1 MARDD
6 DGKERELMSSQY
18 LYRVQP
24 TRDGFLI
31 ESKPDE
37 DAIVN
42 AHFHDLK
49 DLTEQGVVLMA
60 GRTLHTDD
68 TSHGLVVFVAD
79 SEAHARAIVESDPA
93 VKEGIFLAELFPFAV
108 ALASEKI
115 LPT

>member
-1 MARDD
+1 MPT
-6 DGKERELMSSQY
+6 QY

-24 TRDGFLI
+24 TRGGFLI
-31 ESKPDE
+31 ESTPEE
-37 DAIVN
+37 DAVVT
-42 AHFHDLK
+42 AHFHYLK
-49 DLTEQGVVLMA
+49 DLAEQGIVLMA
-60 GRTLHTDD
+60 GRTLHTGD